1 MLFSDRDD
9 KLQLMKSLLAEC
21 ERGTATTVVLEGGVG
36 CGKTDLMD
44 GFAHYAAETGATVL
58 TADDIGGL
66 PASRTDDTAWAGSP
80 EGKEAPAL
88 DELIAKLAETAPVVV
103 CFDRPEDREA
113 PHWRRLLDAT
123 RRRLRKRPVMLV
135 LTLLPFGG
143 CKGDVHCDLLRQ
155 PNLHRIRLGLLDR
168 DQAVELCEKVHGA
181 PLDEALREELH
192 SVSGG
197 SPLLVRA
204 LAEELDMRT
213 RSGPGAPWPY
223 PRGLYAQVAVDCVR
237 LSGRLAEAVALGMA
251 ALREFSDLS
260 TLTAVLPLDGPE
272 VVRGM
277 NLLRE
282 AGLVDGWRLR
292 HPVMEGAILEQGGFD
307 RRAEILLRAAEH
319 LCERG
324 VGARVTARY
333 LLEVGQV
340 TEAWQSAIL
349 QRAADEAL
357 AIDDARFAVACVELA
372 HDSTTD
378 CWERARLALKRSV
391 VLLRTEPWRVE
402 RQYLEKT
409 SWPDCAHGPGPC
421 PAQVVLTALLLIGCG
436 RLEEGRSML
445 RTVAPP
451 ALDREEG
458 GPQPDHFNEGW
469 PWFFCLTPGIP
480 DAWSLRMSS
489 QRTACGEGHDIGG
502 RVAADGVRIN
512 VCVNHHHLRAR
523 AVHKIEEHLG
533 SWTLGDTTLALIVPE
548 LRHLIAAGRPD
559 LADAWCEHFRR
570 EAAER
575 GVEGWRQ
582 LFTAMRA
589 ESSLAQGRLAEAEMY
604 AREVLQLGGDAPS
617 HWLCGGVL
625 TVLITVCTAT
635 GRYEEAVRLLDR
647 PVPDGFFRS
656 VYGLDYL
663 RARGRFLLAVGRPHL
678 ALSDFLAEGRY
689 TERWELSLRPRPTW
703 RIDAAE
709 AWLALGNTHEAEEL
723 LAAHEAASGTEGTLV
738 TGLWLRVRAQLAEA
752 CERPG
757 LLTRAA
763 EQLQASGNSWELARV
778 LVDLAEAYQDLDQ
791 SARADLTL
799 RKAQQLA
806 DECGAAPLRER
817 IALLGLVD
825 EHPVLRSPRG
835 PHRIPDPAAKLSDS
849 ERRVAVL
856 AARGMTNREIS
867 SELFITVSTV
877 EQHLTRVYKKLD
889 ITSRQELPLHIE
901 LGLPETA

>member
-1 MLFSDRDD
+1 MLFSGRDD

-21 ERGTATTVVLEGGVG
+21 ERGSATTVVLEGGAG
-36 CGKTDLMD
+36 SGKTALMD
-44 GFAHYAAETGATVL
+44 GFAHHAAETGATVL
-58 TADDIGGL
+58 AAADIDCLTA
-66 PASRTDDTAWAGSP
+66 AWAECTGP
-80 EGKEAPAL
+80 GGAAEGKEAPDL
-88 DELIAKLAETAPVVV
+88 DDLIATLAESSPVVV
-103 CFDRPEDREA
+103 CFDKPQDREA
-113 PHWRRLLDAT
+113 PHWRRLLEAT

-143 CKGDVHCDLLRQ
+143 CEGGVHCDLLRQ
-155 PNLHRIRLGLLDR
+155 PNLHRIRLGMLDR
-168 DQAVELCEKVHGA
+168 EKTVELCEKLHGG
-181 PLDEALREELH
+181 PLDDEAREELH
-192 SVSGG
+192 AVSGG
-197 SPLLVRA
+197 SPLLVHA
-204 LAEELDMRT
+204 LAEELHMRA

-237 LSGRLAEAVALGMA
+237 GSGPLADSVALGMA
-251 ALREFSDLS
+251 VLREFSDLPG
-260 TLTAVLPLDGPE
+260 LVAVLPLDSAE
-272 VVRGM
+272 IVRGV

-292 HPVMEGAILEQGGFD
+292 HPVMEAAVLEQAGAD
-307 RRAEILLRAAEH
+307 RRAEVLLRAAER
-319 LCERG
+319 LRERG
-324 VGARVTARY
+324 AGARVTARY
-333 LLEVGQV
+333 LLEIGEA
-340 TEAWQSAIL
+340 TESWQAATL

-357 AIDDARFAVACVELA
+357 AADDTPFALACVELA

-402 RQYLEKT
+402 QQYLEK
-409 SWPDCAHGPGPC
+409 SGWPDCDHGAGAC
-421 PAQVVLTALLLIGCG
+421 PAQVVLTALLQIGCG
-436 RLEEGRSML
+436 RLEDGRALL
-445 RTVAPP
+445 RGVAPP
-451 ALDREEG
+451 VSDLGEEG
-458 GPQPDHFNEGW
+458 PRRDHFHEGW

-489 QRTACGEGHDIGG
+489 ERTACGEGHDIGG
-502 RVAADGVRIN
+502 RISADGVTLT
-512 VCVNHHHLRAR
+512 VCVNRHHVRAR
-523 AVHKIEEHLG
+523 AVHEIEEHLG
-533 SWTLGDTTLALIVPE
+533 AWTLGDTTLALIVPE
-548 LRHLIAAGRPD
+548 LRHLTAAGRPD

-570 EAAER
+570 VAAER

-582 LFTAMRA
+582 LFTALRA
-589 ESSLAQGRLAEAEMY
+589 ESALARGRLTEAETY
-604 AREVLQLGGDAPS
+604 AREVMELGGDAAS

-625 TVLITVCTAT
+625 TALITACTAS
-635 GRYEEAVRLLDR
+635 GQYEEAVRLLDR

-663 RARGRFLLAVGRPHL
+663 RARGQFLLAVGRPHL
-678 ALSDFLAEGRY
+678 ALSDFLAVGRY
-689 TERWELSLRPRPTW
+689 TERWELSLRHQSTW

-709 AWLALGNTHEAEEL
+709 AWLALGNLREAEQLLCAHEAE
-723 LAAHEAASGTEGTLV
+723 AGADDALV
-738 TGLWLRVRAQLAEA
+738 TGLWLRVRAQVAEA

-757 LLTRAA
+757 LLTLAA
-763 EQLQASGNSWELARV
+763 EQLQASGSSWELARV

-806 DECGAAPLRER
+806 EECGAAPLRER
-817 IALLGLVD
+817 IAFLGLAD
-825 EHPVLRSPRG
+825 ERQALRSARG
-835 PHRIPDPAAKLSDS
+835 PVRVPDPAAKLSES

-867 SELFITVSTV
+867 TELFITVSTV